1 MPRSKL
7 PRARPDLEALQL
19 PLFDEV
25 PPGRCA
31 TGDVADARRRCARSP
46 FNQSYLELRGAD
58 SVARYLESSCI
69 HRASVK

>member
-1 MPRSKL
+1 MPRSKK

-25 PPGRCA
+25 PPCLGA
-31 TGDVADARRRCARSP
+31 TGDLADAWRRCPPSP

-69 HRASVK
+69 HRAPVK